1 MFVNPTELNTLSITA
16 LMLIP
21 LIGVLII
28 ALQGKS
34 ENTKAPHFIAAATTF
49 TVFVLSLV
57 MAFAYWPHAGGEN
70 QYLFRDTWNWI
81 PFLNTSYDVAVDG
94 LSMPMVV
101 LTTFLLFIC
110 ALASWNIGDK
120 RPKLY
125 FALFLFLETALIGVF
140 TSVDMLLFFI
150 FWELELIPMYFLI
163 GIWGGARREYAS
175 TKFILYTVLASAG
188 MFISLLAIYF
198 FVGAYSFDY
207 VTVSQSG
214 ILRELS
220 MFVQVL
226 LFAGFFLCFAV
237 KLPVVPLHT
246 WLPDA
251 HVEAPT
257 PISMILAGVLLKMG
271 GYAIMR
277 ITYPIFPDAGEKFWL
292 IVSALGVIAII
303 YGALC
308 AMAQTDWKRLVAY
321 SSVSHMGFVTLGIG
335 VMTRSGWDGAY
346 YQMIGHGISSAMM
359 FYLVG
364 VVYDRAHHRDINR
377 LGGLWIQYPR
387 LGGWS
392 LLGFLAGMGLPG
404 LCGFI
409 GELLVVMGTFQ
420 AGSQFNPITT
430 AILGSVAC
438 LGVILTA
445 GYILWMF
452 QRVYMGKPRA
462 EYEHFPP
469 MQTREYAI
477 IVTLGIAALVFGVLP
492 MLVFM
497 VTHGTFDGVM
507 RTLAI
512 GVGG

>member
-1 MFVNPTELNTLSITA
+1 MALLLNLMLLLPAAGGVLCLINPAKEQARWIALMTSILTA
-16 LMLIP
+16 LLSVILLAGFDRAEAGP
-21 LIGVLII
+21 QFVT
-28 ALQGKS
+28 AL
-34 ENTKAPHFIAAATTF
+34 
-49 TVFVLSLV
+49 
-57 MAFAYWPHAGGEN
+57 
-70 QYLFRDTWNWI
+70 NWI
-81 PFLNTSYDVAVDG
+81 PGINAQYRVGVDG
-94 LSMPMVV
+94 LSLPLVL
-101 LTTFLLFIC
+101 LTTGLSILIV
-110 ALASWNIGDK
+110 LASWSIQKANHVFMA
-120 RPKLY
+120 LY
-125 FALFLFLETALIGVF
+125 LFLMTGMLGVF
-140 TSVDMLLFFI
+140 LALDLLLFYVF
-150 FWELELIPMYFLI
+150 FEVSLLPMYFLI
-163 GIWGGARREYAS
+163 GIWGGPRREYAAI
-175 TKFILYTVLASAG
+175 KFFLYTLAG
-188 MFISLLAIYF
+188 SLCLLTVMLGIYF
-198 FVGAYSFDY
+198 ITSELDTGNTWDILAL
-207 VTVSQSG
+207 QSEPVA
-214 ILRELS
+214 R
-220 MFVQVL
+220 
-226 LFAGFFLCFAV
+226 LFAENGSHWTFARWAFWLTLICFMI
-237 KLPVVPLHT
+237 KLPAVPFHT